1 MITYNEFCKK
11 YEGKNPDY
19 GEPEQ
24 RLKTMH
30 AIDSVC
36 QKIFDN
42 PAIEKIKLEDCFC
55 AFVQKMFN
63 WSHYNELEYTEKD
76 GSIKNYTYYSEKL
89 KTFGTTVKGGI
100 KYYAKAAR
108 VASETG
114 YRWARILVKLGLL
127 KIEKIVS
134 ETNYQYQIYFLDL
147 DRFEDYLHGHIDE
160 LAAKSHR
167 ILSGVLSNN
176 YDKTNSSQGNTVSL
190 ESNAFSLQGNTYSRE
205 GNTHSH
211 SGNTHS
217 RDGNHLNIS
226 KEKNKEKNKKTTTT
240 NPEARIGDVDPNSSF
255 SFSQEEDPRVKNK
268 LDIENRSSTSEVKN
282 LIVQPE
288 KKLSLPS
295 SSKKEEVKVI
305 VDKHL
310 NIQEPPYPPLTK
322 ASTPGTKEDL
332 TAEKPKLALLHLNTN
347 EQNAY
352 GFREAAEKYRLVY
365 SKNYHKDK
373 ATVEAVKGNECLYYI
388 TWTETGEK
396 FLYVADYLAS
406 STVRCSENYWRADY
420 LSWTWEKEACWWTKL
435 KQAKN
440 TQSAIY
446 ELAQMHSKWLSDPY
460 NEKYILCLSN
470 RFLCFT
476 NWEAANF
483 PVIDNIDRL
492 TLNEADQNL
501 LKEMEVEINRLRNPN
516 QMMMYYKE
524 FVSQYLEQGGYNF
537 EWEGFAAHDTKLC
550 MKTDQPEN
558 LELLPVLGCYDN
570 LIDGGK
576 LQYFSV
582 LDPDTREGKEN
593 KLTKFGNAGYPLN
606 FFVGEFI
613 KKYSRDALPED
624 ILALLKE
631 QAKIG
636 LGLVDN
642 SGTLDS
648 DR

>member
-1 MITYNEFCKK
+1 MITYNQYCKYFGEWPQYSEVCVGVLQSVK
-11 YEGKNPDY
+11 YACLDVFNDPDT
-19 GEPEQ
+19 P
-24 RLKTMH
+24 K
-30 AIDSVC
+30 
-36 QKIFDN
+36 
-42 PAIEKIKLEDCFC
+42 IEKKGSFET
-55 AFVQKMFN
+55 FVQIIFN
-63 WSHYNELEYTEKD
+63 WSHHNECSATKEGKITP
-76 GSIKNYTYYSEKL
+76 NNYYSHEL
-89 KTFGTTVKGGI
+89 KTFGTTSYKPVD
-100 KYYAKAAR
+100 YFSR
-108 VASETG
+108 VAGVHKSTG
-114 YRWARILVKLGLL
+114 HAWIKILIQKGLL
-127 KIEKIVS
+127 DKRKTTNGYGHTYYLLLDKLKKIAERTKANFAGLTKTRGSFFS
-134 ETNYQYQIYFLDL
+134 ESHPTNLSDEPTNLSDGTTKKSNETTTLSDETTKLSDKTTIQIYN
-147 DRFEDYLHGHIDE
+147 
-160 LAAKSHR
+160 K
-167 ILSGVLSNN
+167 
-176 YDKTNSSQGNTVSL
+176 
-190 ESNAFSLQGNTYSRE
+190 
-205 GNTHSH
+205 
-211 SGNTHS
+211 
-217 RDGNHLNIS
+217 
-226 KEKNKEKNKKTTTT
+226 KEKKEVINNKSG
-240 NPEARIGDVDPNSSF
+240 ARIGDVDPNSSF
-255 SFSQEEDPRVKNK
+255 SFSQEEDSIVKSQLNV
-268 LDIENRSSTSEVKN
+268 ENRSSTSEVKN

-295 SSKKEEVKVI
+295 SSKKEEVKI
-305 VDKHL
+305 IADKPL
-310 NIQEPPYPPLTK
+310 SIQEPPYPPLTK
-322 ASTPGTKEDL
+322 TSTPGTKEES

-365 SKNYHKDK
+365 SKNYHKNK

-460 NEKYILCLSN
+460 NEKYISCLSN

-492 TLNEADQNL
+492 TLNETDQNL
-501 LKEMEVEINRLRNPN
+501 LKEMEVEINRLKNPN

-537 EWEGFAAHDTKLC
+537 EWEGFAAHDSKLC
-550 MKTDQPEN
+550 MKADQPEN

-582 LDPDTREGKEN
+582 LDPDTGKGKEN

-624 ILALLKE
+624 VLALLKE

-642 SGTLDS
+642 SGTLES